1 MWKCLNILLCLPVI
15 CLAQP
20 DDETIFRHALYTILH
35 AELEHT
41 TPAYSDDVL
50 KRLTAE
56 TGLARAGIRT
66 RLLTLLDSLDHQ
78 RRKKTEVWKALTQ
91 LGGADVPSKASGKM
105 LQNMIKE
112 GRSILTG
119 QDNYLL
125 DNGIK
130 RASRRAKLPGFQGR
144 ALILRS
150 LDWAL
155 SESAGEEEDE
165 SFGIL
170 VSGHTNRFEI
180 HKDPL
185 FIFFDSQDEA
195 YVMEEVREIQRF
207 IIPLLVRRLP
217 ESESIKWA
225 VRQRE
230 ANVLVE
236 PRYRL
241 VIGVDNLTFTG
252 SNRNLRPC
260 LEATV
265 ELLDGSTRAALESWE
280 FDFCTTRYGSEVT
293 HELSLFY
300 DEIADEIRKLV
311 DGFIAR

>member
-1 MWKCLNILLCLPVI
+1 MNILLCLPVI
-15 CLAQP
+15 CLAQA
-20 DDETIFRHALYTILH
+20 DDGTIFRHTLYTILR

-41 TPAYSDDVL
+41 TPTYSNDVL
-50 KRLTAE
+50 KRLTVE
-56 TGLARAGIRT
+56 TGLTEPEIRT
-66 RLLTLLDSLDHQ
+66 RLLALLDSLDHQ
-78 RRKKTEVWKALTQ
+78 RRKKTEVWKHLVQ
-91 LGGADVPSKASGKM
+91 LGGADISSKATGKM
-105 LQNMIKE
+105 LQSMVKE

-130 RASRRAKLPGFQGR
+130 RASRRAKIPAFQGR
-144 ALILRS
+144 TLILRS

-155 SESAGEEEDE
+155 SGSAGKQEDE

-185 FIFFDSQDEA
+185 FIFFDSQDET

-207 IIPLLVRRLP
+207 IIPFLVRRLP
-217 ESESIKWA
+217 ESPSIKWA

-230 ANVLVE
+230 SNVLVE
-236 PRYRL
+236 PRYHL

-265 ELLDGSTRAALESWE
+265 ELLDGSTQAALETWE